1 MLDRLKPL
9 RALSLARLGSDQGWF
24 LSVFIIAALIIL
36 PLLIVLQFN
45 LHARSDTWQHL
56 IDYLLWDYVKN
67 SILLGLGVAF
77 GTFIIGVPAA
87 CICALYRF
95 PGKGLI
101 ELLLLLPLSMPA
113 YIIAYTYTGM
123 LEVGGP
129 VQQLLRDSFDLSYGE
144 YWFPEIRSL
153 EGAIVMFSFVLYP
166 YVFLLTRSSLLNQS
180 ANIVDAARLL
190 GASRWQCYS
199 SVILPLA
206 RPSIAAGVILVLM
219 ETLADYGTVQYFG
232 ISTFTTGIF
241 RTWFGYGEAVTA
253 AQLSSLL
260 MAAVFMLFLVEK
272 YLRGRIRFNGN
283 TSAERSREVLTLH
296 GKAAAAAIS
305 LCLIPAIFGFIIP
318 LLQLIS
324 WAIETADEMLDAHFW
339 QLTWNSLLL
348 AISAAALT
356 LVIATIL
363 AYARRISKSTLL
375 KSMINL
381 CAMGY
386 AVPGTV
392 IAVGAIILLSSVD
405 NWLIDTLREQFSIE
419 SGLLLTGTI
428 FALVFAHTVR
438 FLSLALQTVD
448 ASLSKISHSID
459 EASRLLGNSIG
470 QTLRRIHVPLIGGGL
485 LSAALLVFVEV
496 MKELPATLIMRPFNF
511 NTLAVRAY
519 ELASDE
525 RLADASTAALAIVMT
540 GIIPVILLNISIRKK

>member
-392 IAVGAIILLSSVD
+392 IAVGAIILLSSID

>member
-283 TSAERSREVLTLH
+283 TSAERSRKVLTLH

>member
-1 MLDRLKPL
+1 MLARLKPL
-9 RALSLARLGSDQGWF
+9 RALNLARLSSDQGWF

-45 LHARSDTWQHL
+45 LHARSDSWQHL

-129 VQQLLRDSFDLSYGE
+129 IQQQLRDSFGLSYGE

-153 EGAIVMFSFVLYP
+153 GGAIAMFSFVLYP

-180 ANIVDAARLL
+180 ANVVDAARLL
-190 GASRWQCYS
+190 GASRWQCYR

-260 MAAVFMLFLVEK
+260 MAAVFMLFLLEK
-272 YLRGRIRFNGN
+272 YLRGRIRFNDSTN
-283 TSAERSREVLTLH
+283 AERSHEVLTLR
-296 GKAAAAAIS
+296 GKAAVAAIA
-305 LCLIPAIFGFIIP
+305 LCIIPGLFGFIIP

-324 WAIETADEMLDAHFW
+324 WAIETADEMLDAQFW
-339 QLTWNSLLL
+339 ELTWNSLLL
-348 AISAAALT
+348 ATSAAVLT
-356 LVIATIL
+356 LIVATIL
-363 AYARRISKSTLL
+363 AYARRISKSALL

-392 IAVGAIILLSSVD
+392 IAVGAIILLSSID
-405 NWLIDTLREQFSIE
+405 NWLIDILRDQFSIE

-448 ASLSKISHSID
+448 ASLSKISHSVD
-459 EASRLLGNSIG
+459 EASRLLGNSIS
-470 QTLRRIHVPLIGGGL
+470 QTLRRIHVPLIRGGL

-525 RLADASTAALAIVMT
+525 RLADASTAALAIVLT
-540 GIIPVILLNISIRKK
+540 GILPVILLNISIRKK

>member
-283 TSAERSREVLTLH
+283 TSAERSREALTLH

-318 LLQLIS
+318 LRQLIS

>member
-283 TSAERSREVLTLH
+283 TSAERSREALTLH

>member
-56 IDYLLWDYVKN
+56 IDSLLWDYVKN

-283 TSAERSREVLTLH
+283 TSAERSRKVLTLH

>member
-363 AYARRISKSTLL
+363 AYAKRISKSTLL

>member
-525 RLADASTAALAIVMT
+525 CLADASTAALAIVMT

>member
-45 LHARSDTWQHL
+45 LNARSDTWQHL

-95 PGKGLI
+95 PGKCLI

-153 EGAIVMFSFVLYP
+153 EGAIVMFSFFLYP
-166 YVFLLTRSSLLNQS
+166 YVFLLTRSSMLNQS
-180 ANIVDAARLL
+180 ENIVDAARLL

-296 GKAAAAAIS
+296 GKASAAAIS

-392 IAVGAIILLSSVD
+392 IAVGAIILLSSID

-428 FALVFAHTVR
+428 FALVFANTVR

-485 LSAALLVFVEV
+485 LRAALLVFVEV

-511 NTLAVRAY
+511 NTIAVRAY

>member
-1 MLDRLKPL
+1 MLDHPKSR
-9 RALSLARLGSDQGWF
+9 RALRFARISSDQGWF
-24 LSVFIIAALIIL
+24 LTVFIIAALLML

-45 LHARSDTWQHL
+45 LHARSDSWQHL
-56 IDYLLWDYVKN
+56 LDYLLWDYVKN

-77 GTFIIGVPAA
+77 GTFIIGVPTA

-95 PGKGLI
+95 RGKGLI

-129 VQQLLRDSFDLSYGE
+129 IQQQLRASFNLSYGE

-153 EGAIVMFSFVLYP
+153 GGAIAMFSFVLYP
-166 YVFLLTRSSLLNQS
+166 YVFLLARSALLNQP
-180 ANIVDAARLL
+180 ANIIDAARLL
-190 GASRWQCYS
+190 GASPWQRYR

-206 RPSIAAGVILVLM
+206 RPAIAAGIILVLM

-232 ISTFTTGIF
+232 VDTFTTGIF
-241 RTWFGYGEAVTA
+241 HTWFGYGEAVTA

-260 MAAVFMLFLVEK
+260 MAAVFILFLLERH
-272 YLRGRIRFNGN
+272 LRGRIRFHGAGN
-283 TSAERSREVLTLH
+283 TQQSRELPVLE
-296 GKAAAAAIS
+296 GKPAIAAIAF
-305 LCLIPAIFGFIIP
+305 CLIPAFFGFIIP

-324 WAIETADEMLDAHFW
+324 WAIDTADDMLDAHFW
-339 QLTWNSLLL
+339 QLSWNSFLL
-348 AISAAALT
+348 AISAAALI
-356 LVIATIL
+356 LIIATIL

-392 IAVGAIILLSSVD
+392 IAVGAIILLSSID
-405 NWLIDTLREQFSIE
+405 NWLIDTLREQFSID
-419 SGLLLTGTI
+419 SGLILTGTI

-448 ASLSKISHSID
+448 ASLSKISYSVD
-459 EASRLLGNSIG
+459 EASRLLGNSIS
-470 QTLRRIHVPLIGGGL
+470 QTLRRIHVPLIRGGL

-525 RLADASTAALAIVMT
+525 RLADASTAALAIVVT
-540 GIIPVILLNISIRKK
+540 GIIPVIILNISIRKK

>member
-305 LCLIPAIFGFIIP
+305 LCLIPAIFGFVIP

>member
-9 RALSLARLGSDQGWF
+9 RGLSLARLGSDQGWF

-67 SILLGLGVAF
+67 SILLGLGVAL

-153 EGAIVMFSFVLYP
+153 GGAIAMFSFVLYP

-180 ANIVDAARLL
+180 ANIIDAARLL
-190 GASRWQCYS
+190 GASRWQRYY

-260 MAAVFMLFLVEK
+260 MAAVFMLFLLEK
-272 YLRGRIRFNGN
+272 YLRGRVRFDGN
-283 TSAERSREVLTLH
+283 TSAERSREVFTLH
-296 GKAAAAAIS
+296 GKAAVAAIS
-305 LCLIPAIFGFIIP
+305 FCLIPAIFGFIIP

-324 WAIETADEMLDAHFW
+324 WAIETADEMLDIHFW

-348 AISAAALT
+348 AVSAAVLT

-448 ASLSKISHSID
+448 ASLSKISHSVD

-470 QTLRRIHVPLIGGGL
+470 QTLRRIHVPLIRGGL